1 MEMDFDPD
9 SKNMEEL
16 REFFKISK
24 DKNALEHMNEQM
36 FEYLYERM
44 KER

>member
-1 MEMDFDPD
+1 MDFDPEE
-9 SKNMEEL
+9 KTQEEL

-24 DKNALEHMNEQM
+24 EKNAIDHMNEQV
-36 FEYLYERM
+36 FDYLYERM